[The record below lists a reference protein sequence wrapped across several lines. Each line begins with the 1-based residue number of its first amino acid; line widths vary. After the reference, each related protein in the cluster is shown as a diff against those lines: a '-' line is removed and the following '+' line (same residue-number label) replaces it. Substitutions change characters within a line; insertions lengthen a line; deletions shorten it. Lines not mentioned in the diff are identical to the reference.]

1 MWGQRLEGAVE
12 VVDAV
17 TQFVPQPLGQ
27 AVPVRGLGDVAFGQ
41 LGQGGPDLSDGQAH
55 PLAGADHGDAAQH
68 VAVAAALVAG
78 GAVAGKLGTEVL
90 WSDLAGD
97 GARLGVIGRARPW
110 RR

>member
-1 MWGQRLEGAVE
+1 VWGQRLEGAVE

-27 AVPVRGLGDVAFGQ
+27 AVPVCRPGDVAFGQ
-41 LGQGGPDLSDGQAH
+41 LGRGGSDLGDGQAH
-55 PLAGADHGDAAQH
+55 PPAGADHGDAAQR
-68 VAVAAALVAG
+68 VAVVAALVAG

-90 WSDLAGD
+90 WSDLVGG
-97 GARLGVIGRARPW
+97 GARLGVIGRSGPW